1 MPASIRRTAIV
12 CLALAAAC
20 SSHTASV
27 PGIVWVAPVTN
38 ADGSPL
44 TDLAGYPLHY
54 DTAGRGGDAHHGGAR
69 RRRASPVCACDRSPW
84 RVVRRDRVPGGPPG
98 SRR

>member
-27 PGIVWVAPVTN
+27 PGITWVAPVTN

-44 TDLAGYPLHY
+44 TDLAGYRLHY
-54 DTAGRGGDAHHGGAR
+54 DTTGRGNDAHHLYAHVVDLPT
-69 RRRASPVCACDRSPW
+69 ASCAGTECQADLP
-84 RVVRRDRVPGGPPG
+84 DLGGPPG
-98 SRR
+98 TRYFLS